1 MKRIDILTK
10 ALAEATGKPEAEVRR
25 MIAMFN
31 HSWPSPALLEDVPDD
46 EAEKLLMESR
56 SEKEGILNWL
66 RQGAQRVAIDPKR
79 VRRIEENWKD
89 RN

>member
-31 HSWPSPALLEDVPDD
+31 HSWPSPGLLEDVPDD
-46 EAEKLLMESR
+46 QAEELLARLR
-56 SEKEGILNWL
+56 SEKEGILKWL
-66 RQGAQRVAIDPKR
+66 RQGAMRAALDPTK
-79 VRRIEENWKD
+79 VRQIKANWKG